1 MKRTVV
7 LVLSATLLCSYMF
20 GSIPPTA
27 VQKTFME
34 KYKTATKISWEK
46 EDSNEW
52 EVDFVYE
59 GCKFSAD
66 FAENGSWIDTE
77 IKIKVAELPTA
88 IAQTVK
94 SIYSDWRIHK
104 IVKKETS
111 KIGTVYDV
119 EMKKKDEKMTVTFN
133 EDGTKV
139 AD

>member
-1 MKRTVV
+1 MKRIVV
-7 LVLSATLLCSYMF
+7 VVLSAILLCSYMF
-20 GSIPPTA
+20 GSTPPTTI
-27 VQKTFME
+27 QKTFME

-46 EDSNEW
+46 EERNEW

-59 GCKFSAD
+59 GCKLSAV
-66 FAENGSWIDTE
+66 FAENGSWIETE
-77 IKIKVAELPTA
+77 RKIKVAELPTA
-88 IAQTVK
+88 IAQTIK
-94 SIYSDWRIHK
+94 SIYSDWTIHK

-111 KIGTVYDV
+111 KIGIFYDV